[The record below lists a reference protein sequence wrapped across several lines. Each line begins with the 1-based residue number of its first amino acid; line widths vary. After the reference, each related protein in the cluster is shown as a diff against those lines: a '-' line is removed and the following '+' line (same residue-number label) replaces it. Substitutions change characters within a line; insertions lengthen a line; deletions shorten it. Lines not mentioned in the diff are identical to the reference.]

1 MSTVTPPDTG
11 EPTPTESPA
20 RAPKLGRLGPILC
33 LAHLSWLMPVAAS
46 APLLQALLGSM
57 DAHTKMSRY
66 AILAAVGALVGM
78 FANVLFGA
86 LSDRTRSR
94 FGRRNP
100 WVLLGAVG
108 AAASLSALSLAPGF
122 PLVVGLWVC
131 FQVALNAMVGPLVAI
146 LADRVADRQL
156 GQASSWVGVG
166 QLLGQSVGTVAAG
179 LVVAAPAEG
188 LRWIPWG
195 MVLGALAVFFGAP
208 DRSNARR
215 DEPQPDPSSRHTDP
229 TAPARPLLPRD
240 ADFRWALGGR
250 LLTMLGLQSVLVY
263 QLYVLTDYVGLSTTG
278 AGGVIATSGVLIA
291 LVSATAIGVSGPW
304 SDRLGRRKV
313 FVIGAAALVALAMVP
328 PLVSRTLPAFY
339 AFVVI
344 GGLAYGVYI
353 AVDQALMAEVLPDG
367 EHRAKDMGLLNI
379 ANTVPQ
385 VLAPLIAVA
394 LVPALG
400 YRCLFVLGIALA
412 LAGALCIAPIRRVR

>member
-11 EPTPTESPA
+11 EPAPTGSPA

-33 LAHLSWLMPVAAS
+33 LAHLSWMMPVAAS
-46 APLLQALLGSM
+46 APLIQSLLGSM
-57 DAHTKMSRY
+57 DAQTKLSRY
-66 AILAAVGALVGM
+66 AVLAAVGALVGM
-78 FANVLFGA
+78 LANVLFGV

-100 WVLLGAVG
+100 WVLLGSVG

-122 PLVVGLWVC
+122 PRMVGLWVC
-131 FQVALNAMVGPLVAI
+131 FHVSLNAMVSPLVAI
-146 LADRVADRQL
+146 LADRVADKQL
-156 GQASSWVGVG
+156 GQASSWIGAG
-166 QLLGQSVGTVAAG
+166 QLLGQSAGTVAAG
-179 LVVAAPAEG
+179 LLVAAPAYG
-188 LRWIPWG
+188 LRWIPWV
-195 MVLGALAVFFGAP
+195 MVPGALAVFLGAP
-208 DRSNARR
+208 DRSHARR
-215 DEPQPDPSSRHTDP
+215 DDPQEDASARHEG
-229 TAPARPLLPRD
+229 PAHPLLPRD
-240 ADFRWALGGR
+240 ADFLWALGGR
-250 LLTMLGLQSVLVY
+250 LLTMLGLQCVLVY
-263 QLYVLTDYVGLSTTG
+263 QLYVLTDYVGLSTKG
-278 AGGVIATSGVLIA
+278 AGGVIAASGVLIA
-291 LVSATAIGVSGPW
+291 LVSVAAIGVSGPW

-328 PLVSRTLPAFY
+328 PLVSPTLPAFY

-353 AVDQALMAEVLPDG
+353 AVDQALMAEVLPDAR
-367 EHRAKDMGLLNI
+367 HRAKDMGLLNS

-400 YRCLFVLGIALA
+400 YRVLFVLGIALS
-412 LAGALCIAPIRRVR
+412 LTGALCIAPIRRVR